1 MWHSGFLNTGETRV
15 KILVNDKCAQL
26 APFCTANRATSYSS
40 VQAFAGHFLVT
51 AKSKFVI

>member
-1 MWHSGFLNTGETRV
+1 MCPR
-15 KILVNDKCAQL
+15 

-51 AKSKFVI
+51 AKSKFVGQPA